1 MATTNENIVLGV
13 DIKLKGG
20 ESVKSLKGELRDLK
34 NQLGQLDPASKAF
47 DEAAKRAGMLQ
58 EKIRG
63 VNDAIENA
71 DPEKKF
77 APFSRTIAG
86 LAGGFAAVQG
96 AMALFGS
103 ESEDL
108 QKTLVK
114 VQGAMALSQGL
125 NSLLEFKNDFADLGR
140 TVIKNVVKAFTTLKG
155 AIAATG
161 IGLLVVTVGTL
172 IANWKEFSAAITD
185 AFPGFKMVTDFFKNL
200 KQVGAGTLDAIV
212 QGFKVLGSV
221 VTKVFQGDF
230 DGAIEA
236 ANTFGTK
243 VAEAYNKGY
252 EEEDRKIKIQNGV
265 KDRKFV
271 LDLEEAKGKDVK
283 AKRVKLMQDE
293 LSILEKGS
301 EEYND
306 KLIEIEKA
314 RTEIRQ
320 AEIEKKQKQDEDAKK
335 KQDAFQK
342 DNADRAKEF
351 DDKVKKKEE
360 NDRARNASIK
370 LSERERIAAENK
382 DLEDIANDQLL
393 TAKER
398 YDALDA
404 LEIKGLKTA
413 KEVSDAKIKIAQEEM
428 NAKMQILQAFSQ
440 VLMNSSELAGKETAA
455 GKALAVASTTIDTY
469 VAAFR
474 AYKEGFKLDPTGT
487 FSIISAAAATLAG
500 VAAVKNI
507 LKVKVPG
514 GGGGGTLPTPVGGGA
529 PNVPQQVNGTRLS
542 QESALLT
549 RDVNQGNTK
558 VYVLESDISD
568 SQRRIDGIKQKATIG

>member
-47 DEAAKRAGMLQ
+47 DEAAKRAGHLQ

-63 VNDAIENA
+63 VNDSIQNA

-77 APFSRTIAG
+77 APFARTIAG

-103 ESEDL
+103 ESADL
-108 QKTLVK
+108 QKALVK
-114 VQGAMALSQGL
+114 VQGAMALSNGL
-125 NSLLEFKNDFADLGR
+125 NSLLEFKNDFKELGGI
-140 TVIKNVVKAFTTLKG
+140 IKTNVTKAFSTLRG

-161 IGLLVVTVGTL
+161 IGLLVVAVGL
-172 IANWKEFSAAITD
+172 LVANWEKVVAVLDSV
-185 AFPGFKMVTDFFKNL
+185 FPGFKKLTTSVADNTEALEKNIEKNKESQNFYKKIIDARL
-200 KQVGAGTLDAIV
+200 AGI
-212 QGFKVLGSV
+212 
-221 VTKVFQGDF
+221 
-230 DGAIEA
+230 
-236 ANTFGTK
+236 
-243 VAEAYNKGY
+243 
-252 EEEDRKIKIQNGV
+252 
-265 KDRKFV
+265 
-271 LDLEEAKGKDVK
+271 KDVRDK
-283 AKRVKLMQDE
+283 ETAELKERQRRETQEAQREYSTRSDFNSLMSALEQQHLTELGNLSKKFQDE
-293 LSILEKGS
+293 
-301 EEYND
+301 D
-306 KLIEIEKA
+306 
-314 RTEIRQ
+314 
-320 AEIEKKQKQDEDAKK
+320 DAKK
-335 KQDAFQK
+335 KEKNEK
-342 DNADRAKEF
+342 DKQEAERLNQQAK
-351 DDKVKKKEE
+351 KLEE
-360 NDRARNASIK
+360 D
-370 LSERERIAAENK
+370 RIAQVKLNAAAETAISAAK
-382 DLEDIANDQLL
+382 VEKIKQDFEDIKTQ
-393 TAKER
+393 T
-398 YDALDA
+398 DASVSEVETLRNNALKAVDDTTRTYETRQEILDA
-404 LEIKGLKTA
+404 YLNAGLITQ
-413 KEVSDAKIKIAQEEM
+413 KEYADAEVKIEQEKM

-440 VLMNSSELAGKETAA
+440 VLINSSELAGKETAA

-474 AYKEGFKLDPTGT
+474 AYKEGFKVDPTGT